1 MDYERL
7 ETIVERVRQGDLD
20 AAGVLSTGERLYV
33 ALAANNCELLGS
45 DSIGYAI
52 ARLEPEA
59 VQELVERHRYDH
71 IDTSA
76 AKNAQCQV
84 DDLAALVRQ
93 LVYALK
99 KAQPDT
105 DLAKRAQD
113 YLRRQGLEGSPLRN
127 EAG

>member
-7 ETIVERVRQGDLD
+7 EAIVVRVRQGDLD
-20 AAGVLSTGERLYV
+20 AVGVLSTGERLYV

-45 DSIGYAI
+45 DSIAYAI
-52 ARLEPEA
+52 ARLESEA

-76 AKNAQCQV
+76 AKNAQRQV
-84 DDLAALVRQ
+84 DDLAALVRH

-99 KAQPDT
+99 KAQPDS

-113 YLRRQGLEGSPLRN
+113 YLRRQGLEGSPLRS